1 MLISEVLATAKTAR
15 NGKTLSIGKS
25 GAPTR
30 TTSSSARPSEALA
43 IWSEVSTETTEI
55 ATSM

>member
-1 MLISEVLATAKTAR
+1 MLISEVLATANTAR

-25 GAPTR
+25 GAPIR
-30 TTSSSARPSEALA
+30 TTSSSARPSAASA
-43 IWSEVSTETTEI
+43 ICSEVSTVTTET